1 MTQCFVPSQML
12 IKEIFFLRFNINTP
26 IMKRTYILT
35 LLLLLFS
42 GSVFAQEIKSHRI
55 VIQVASNDTTVQAQL
70 MKQLGNL
77 QKVSPGIQL
86 EVVCHGP
93 GLELL
98 VSDKSYVAAKVT
110 EHSKKGV
117 DFVACEFTM
126 MQKNIDK
133 SRLIA
138 GVRTVPAAILEI
150 AEKQEQGWSYIKSGF

>member
-1 MTQCFVPSQML
+1 MKTTH
-12 IKEIFFLRFNINTP
+12 IF
-26 IMKRTYILT
+26 T
-35 LLLLLFS
+35 LLLLLIS
-42 GSVFAQEIKSHRI
+42 GSVIAQETKSHRI
-55 VIQVASNDTTVQAQL
+55 VFQVANNDTTAQAQL

-98 VSDKSYVAAKVT
+98 ISDKSYVAAKVM

-133 SRLIA
+133 SRLIP
-138 GVRTVPAAILEI
+138 GVRSVPAAIIEI